1 MARLRGGLQERLR
14 RRLGDRSGL
23 AEALVLA
30 ERGGIPRESRDAFAG
45 AGVAH
50 LLAISGFHV
59 GVLAGLIL
67 ALTGWAGAGPRFRT
81 RAVSCALAG
90 YVVFLGLPA
99 AAVRATLLIAL
110 LAFARGLG
118 REPHR
123 VALLSTAFLLMLA
136 IQPRLLG
143 EVGFQLSFAGALGLA
158 VVTRPASA
166 PHPTPRWFPR
176 RLRGT
181 RVGRWLHDGIL
192 AGVAATLAT
201 LPMAVWHFGRLPLL
215 GSPATLALSPLA
227 ALAVPLVL
235 ATLAADLVLPP
246 LAAVAALPTGLVLGG
261 FDAMVRAVAGIPG
274 AWFWAPRGLGILV
287 ATALVLGTVLPR
299 VLSAPGPGARWTAR
313 TALLISLLGI
323 WPVVG
328 TLRGAG
334 VLEIVML
341 DVGQG
346 DAIPI
351 RTPAGR
357 WILVDTGPARDGWD
371 AGSALILPYLA
382 GRGVR
387 ELEAVVLT
395 HPDLDHLGGL
405 SSVLAGIDV
414 GRVLGGGTAAGK
426 EALIKALETARREE
440 VPWVRAQAG
449 EVVSLDG
456 MELSILHPGP
466 VPLGTGSLGT
476 GSTGTGPSPPEDAN
490 DRSVAMLVRFG
501 EFTALL
507 TGDAPSEVEERLVAS
522 GDLPAGGITVLK
534 LGHHGSRTST
544 SSLLLDATHPRLALV
559 SAGRGN
565 RFGHPHPGVLGR
577 LRARGIPWWNTA
589 RDGGIRIVARPD
601 GEFESLPVR

>member
-1 MARLRGGLQERLR
+1 MAGLRGVLQDRLRG
-14 RRLGDRSGL
+14 RLGDRSGL

-67 ALTGWAGAGPRFRT
+67 AVTGWAGAGRRFRT
-81 RAVSCALAG
+81 RAVSGVLAA
-90 YVVFLGLPA
+90 YVIFLGLPA

-110 LAFARGLG
+110 VGLARGLG

-123 VALLSTAFLLMLA
+123 VALLSTAFLLMLVVR
-136 IQPRLLG
+136 PGFLG
-143 EVGFQLSFAGALGLA
+143 EVGFQLSFAGALALA
-158 VVTRPASA
+158 MVTRPASA
-166 PHPTPRWFPR
+166 PHPTPRWLPR
-176 RLRGT
+176 RLWGT
-181 RVGRWLHDGIL
+181 TAGRWIHDGIL
-192 AGVAATLAT
+192 AGAAATLAT

-215 GSPATLALSPLA
+215 GIPATLALSPLA
-227 ALAVPLVL
+227 AVAVPLVL
-235 ATLAADLVLPP
+235 ATLAADLLFPP
-246 LAAVAALPTGLVLGG
+246 LGGLVALPTRFVLGG
-261 FDAMVRAVAGIPG
+261 FEAVVGAVAGIPG
-274 AWFWAPRGLGILV
+274 AWFWAPREVGILV
-287 ATALVLGTVLPR
+287 ASALVIGSILPR
-299 VLSAPGPGARWTAR
+299 FLAVSGTKARWTAR
-313 TALLISLLGI
+313 AALLICVLGM
-323 WPVVG
+323 WPAVR

-357 WILVDTGPARDGWD
+357 WILVDTGPARAGWD

-382 GRGVR
+382 GRGVPG
-387 ELEAVVLT
+387 LEAVILT

-405 SSVLAGIDV
+405 SSVLAGIEV
-414 GRVLGGGTAAGK
+414 GMVMGGGTAAGK
-426 EALIKALETARREE
+426 ESLIRALETARREE
-440 VPWVRAQAG
+440 VPWIRAETG
-449 EVVSLDG
+449 EVISLDG
-456 MELSILHPGP
+456 MELSILHPAP
-466 VPLGTGSLGT
+466 VSLGV
-476 GSTGTGPSPPEDAN
+476 GASGTRPPPLEDAN
-490 DRSVAMLVRFG
+490 DRSVAMLIRFG

-507 TGDAPSEVEERLVAS
+507 TGDAPVQVEERLLAS
-522 GDLPAGGITVLK
+522 GSLPDGGISLLK

-544 SSLLLDATHPRLALV
+544 SPRLLDRLHPRLALV

-577 LRARGIPWWNTA
+577 LKVRGIPWWSTA
-589 RDGGIRIVARPD
+589 RDGGVRVVARPD
-601 GEFESLPVR
+601 GEFEALPVR

>member
-1 MARLRGGLQERLR
+1 MAGLRGLLQDRLRG
-14 RRLGDRSGL
+14 RLGDRSGL

-67 ALTGWAGAGPRFRT
+67 ALTGWAGAGRRFRT
-81 RAVSCALAG
+81 RAVSGVLAA

-110 LAFARGLG
+110 VGFARGLG

-123 VALLSTAFLLMLA
+123 VALLSTAFLLMLVVR
-136 IQPRLLG
+136 PGFLG
-143 EVGFQLSFAGALGLA
+143 EVGFQLSFAGALALA
-158 VVTRPASA
+158 MVTRPASA
-166 PHPTPRWFPR
+166 PHPTPRWLPR
-176 RLRGT
+176 RLWGT
-181 RVGRWLHDGIL
+181 RAGRWIHDGIL

-215 GSPATLALSPLA
+215 GIPATLALSPLA

-235 ATLAADLVLPP
+235 ATLAADLLVPP
-246 LAAVAALPTGLVLGG
+246 LGGLVALPTRFVLGG
-261 FDAMVRAVAGIPG
+261 FEAVVGAVAGIPG
-274 AWFWAPRGLGILV
+274 AWFWAPREVGVLV
-287 ATALVLGTVLPR
+287 ASALVIGSVLPR
-299 VLSAPGPGARWTAR
+299 FLAVSGSKARWTAR
-313 TALLISLLGI
+313 AALLICILGM
-323 WPVVG
+323 WPVVR

-382 GRGVR
+382 GRGVPG
-387 ELEAVVLT
+387 LEAVILT

-405 SSVLAGIDV
+405 SSVLAGIEV
-414 GRVLGGGTAAGK
+414 GMVMGGGTAAGK
-426 EALIKALETARREE
+426 ESLIRALETARREE
-440 VPWVRAQAG
+440 VPWIRAEAG
-449 EVVSLDG
+449 EVISLDG
-456 MELSILHPGP
+456 MELSILHPAP
-466 VPLGTGSLGT
+466 VSLGT
-476 GSTGTGPSPPEDAN
+476 GDSGTLPPPLEDAN
-490 DRSVAMLVRFG
+490 DRSVAMLLRFG

-507 TGDAPSEVEERLVAS
+507 TGDAPVEVEERLLAS
-522 GDLPAGGITVLK
+522 GSLPGEGISLLK

-544 SSLLLDATHPRLALV
+544 SPRLLDSLHPRLALV

-577 LRARGIPWWNTA
+577 LSVRGIPWWSTA
-589 RDGGIRIVARPD
+589 RDGGVRVVARPD
-601 GEFESLPVR
+601 GEFEALPVR